1 MSTVRLVLWR
11 HGLTGWNAES
21 RFQGQLDPPLS
32 QTGAAEAEKAAEL
45 LAAMSPTLLVSS
57 DLQRA
62 QQTAAAL
69 AERTG
74 LTVHTDERLR
84 ERHWGDW
91 QGKTHAELAEH
102 DSEAFAMW
110 QAGWQPTVNGRE
122 EPDAVRA
129 RVAAAIRSAVTR
141 VSQLTEATVILVSH
155 GGAIRYGVAELLR
168 WPEELAR
175 TVSGLHN
182 CHWAQLRSRPVVSSD
197 ARDEWVLSAYNVGA
211 VTPG

>member
-1 MSTVRLVLWR
+1 VTSVRLVLWR
-11 HGLTGWNAES
+11 HGLTGWNAEN

-32 QTGAAEAEKAAEL
+32 ETGLAEAEKAAEL
-45 LAAMSPTLLVSS
+45 LAAMSPALLVSS

-62 QQTAAAL
+62 QQTAGAL
-69 AERTG
+69 ADRTG
-74 LTVHTDERLR
+74 LPIHTDERLR

-110 QAGWQPTVNGRE
+110 QAGRQPSVNGRE
-122 EPDAVRA
+122 GPDDVRA
-129 RVAAAIRSAVTR
+129 RVAAAIRNAVTR
-141 VSQLTEATVILVSH
+141 VSHVTEATVILVSH

-175 TVSGLHN
+175 TVSGLNN
-182 CHWAQLRSRPVVSSD
+182 CHWAQLRSRPVLSND

-211 VTPG
+211 ATP